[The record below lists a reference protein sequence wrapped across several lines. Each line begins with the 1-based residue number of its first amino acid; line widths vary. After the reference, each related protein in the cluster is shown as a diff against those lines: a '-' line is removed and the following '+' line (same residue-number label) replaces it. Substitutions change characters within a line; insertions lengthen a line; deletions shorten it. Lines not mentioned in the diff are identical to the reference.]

1 MTAKKKFHYKIYH
14 SGNTDVAQKIS
25 KSESVESANVI
36 VEVNTNEKDFESD
49 NVVMSRVIIE
59 IKEDYELDDL
69 DEYLQDEFISVWFD
83 F

>member
-1 MTAKKKFHYKIYH
+1 MSAQKKFHYKIYY
-14 SGNTDVAQKIS
+14 SGNTDVAQKIL